1 MATPSLP
8 KRRPARK
15 PRNAGP
21 TAPPTAGP
29 AGAPRPGEPLTL
41 AEPLTWRHLD
51 ERLSNLAALLDNLAE
66 PAVRNLTDD
75 LYVAP
80 GALHYLA
87 DTVRELAERCGAN
100 EDQAA
105 QSAAPAEAAR

>member
-1 MATPSLP
+1 MTTPHSLP

-15 PRNAGP
+15 APTSGL
-21 TAPPTAGP
+21 TAPPAAGP
-29 AGAPRPGEPLTL
+29 AGAPSPGEPLTL

-51 ERLSNLAALLDNLAE
+51 ERLSNLAALLENLAE
-66 PAVRNLTDD
+66 PAVRDLTDD

-80 GALHYLA
+80 GTLHYLA

-100 EDQAA
+100 EDP
-105 QSAAPAEAAR
+105 AAPAEAAR

>member
-1 MATPSLP
+1 MATHSLP

-15 PRNAGP
+15 ARSSGP
-21 TAPPTAGP
+21 TAPRGAGP
-29 AGAPRPGEPLTL
+29 AGAPSPGEPLTL
-41 AEPLTWRHLD
+41 AEPLTWGHLD

-75 LYVAP
+75 LYVAT
-80 GALHYLA
+80 GTLHYLA

-100 EDQAA
+100 EDRCAGPAA
-105 QSAAPAEAAR
+105 LGGGQ